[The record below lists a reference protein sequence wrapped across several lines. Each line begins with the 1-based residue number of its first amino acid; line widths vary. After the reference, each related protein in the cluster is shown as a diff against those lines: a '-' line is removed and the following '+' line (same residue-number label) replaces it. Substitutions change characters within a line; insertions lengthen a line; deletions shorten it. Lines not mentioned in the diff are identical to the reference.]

1 MYCSVEDIKNR
12 LAPNILLQL
21 TDMNGDGQP
30 DTPII
35 MAAIADADAEINA
48 YLGNRYVVP
57 FTEPPAI
64 VQQISALLAITN
76 LFARLPG
83 LMPEEQRYRAEQA
96 RRLLQFLAQ
105 FLAHAELDISQAPE
119 TILRHFIAS
128 TTQELTRIFARE
140 TLSNF

>member
-1 MYCSVEDIKNR
+1 MYCSLEDIKNR

-30 DTPII
+30 DTAIVV
-35 MAAIADADAEINA
+35 AAIADADAEIDA

-57 FTEPPAI
+57 FKEPPAI
-64 VQQISALLAITN
+64 VQQLSALLAITN

-96 RRLLQFLAQ
+96 RRLLRFLAQ
-105 FLAHAELDISQAPE
+105 AELDISQAPE
-119 TILRHFIAS
+119 TILRRFIAS
-128 TTQELTRIFARE
+128 TTQDLSRIFARE